1 MRAAV
6 VLAAGDLA
14 VLAREPAER
23 GEGAPTAAAPPADTI
38 LTIGD
43 DEHLLAVVAGPHALL
58 PLLEHDLATLLADMR
73 AGGLAEGASSRVQV
87 LERADSAVSAAIFAG
102 LGIPAAGKA

>member
-14 VLAREPAER
+14 VLARE
-23 GEGAPTAAAPPADTI
+23 GAGMGQSAAAPPAGTI
-38 LTIGD
+38 LTVGD

-58 PLLEHDLATLLADMR
+58 PLLEHDLVTLLADMR
-73 AGGLAEGASSRVQV
+73 AGALAEGASSRVQV